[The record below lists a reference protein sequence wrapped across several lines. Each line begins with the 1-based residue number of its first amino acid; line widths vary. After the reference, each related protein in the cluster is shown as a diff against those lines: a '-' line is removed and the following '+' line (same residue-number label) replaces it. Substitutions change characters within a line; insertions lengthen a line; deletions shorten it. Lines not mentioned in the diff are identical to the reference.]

1 MKKKLLTVIISLVM
15 LLTLCGCEGAL
26 VSSGY
31 TMMSVSTQTG
41 ESFRM
46 RYMEFDGMKQ
56 YRLRTKQ
63 DNTIVR
69 VDVESISGTLSIK
82 VTSAGNRDEL
92 VFYKENLE
100 SGSFTFTVP
109 EKGSYTVTMTADEH
123 EGSYALDWSK

>member
-1 MKKKLLTVIISLVM
+1 MKRTFAALLLAVM
-15 LLTLCGCEGAL
+15 LLTLGGCEGAL
-26 VSSGY
+26 VSSGF
-31 TMMSVSTQTG
+31 TTMSVSTETG
-41 ESFRM
+41 ESFSM

-69 VDVESISGTLSIK
+69 VDVESISGTLSIT

-109 EKGSYTVTMTADEH
+109 EKGRYTVTMTADEH

>member
-1 MKKKLLTVIISLVM
+1 MKRAFALLLLAVL
-15 LLTLCGCEGAL
+15 LLTLGGCEGAL

-46 RYMEFDGMKQ
+46 SYMKFDGMKQ

-92 VFYKENLE
+92 VFYKENIE

-109 EKGSYTVTMTADEH
+109 EKGSYTVAMTADEH
-123 EGSYALDWSK
+123 EGSYALDWSN

>member
-1 MKKKLLTVIISLVM
+1 MKRTFAALLLAVM
-15 LLTLCGCEGAL
+15 LLTLGGCEGAL
-26 VSSGY
+26 VSSGF
-31 TMMSVSTQTG
+31 TMMSVSTETG
-41 ESFRM
+41 ESFSM

-123 EGSYALDWSK
+123 EGSYALDWSN

>member
-1 MKKKLLTVIISLVM
+1 MKRTFAALLLAVM
-15 LLTLCGCEGAL
+15 LLTLGGCEGAL
-26 VSSGY
+26 VSSGF
-31 TMMSVSTQTG
+31 TMMSVSTETG
-41 ESFRM
+41 ESFSM

-69 VDVESISGTLSIK
+69 VDVESISGTLSIT

-123 EGSYALDWSK
+123 EGSYALDWSN

>member
-1 MKKKLLTVIISLVM
+1 MKRTFAALLLAVM
-15 LLTLCGCEGAL
+15 LLTLGGCEGAL
-26 VSSGY
+26 VSSGF
-31 TMMSVSTQTG
+31 TMMSVSTETG
-41 ESFRM
+41 ESFSM
-46 RYMEFDGMKQ
+46 RYMEFDVMKQ

-69 VDVESISGTLSIK
+69 VDVESISGTLSLK

-123 EGSYALDWSK
+123 EGSYALDWSN

>member
-1 MKKKLLTVIISLVM
+1 MKRTFAALLLAVM
-15 LLTLCGCEGAL
+15 LLTLGGCEGAL
-26 VSSGY
+26 VSSGF
-31 TMMSVSTQTG
+31 TMMSVSTETG
-41 ESFRM
+41 ESFSM

-69 VDVESISGTLSIK
+69 VDVESISGTLSLK

-123 EGSYALDWSK
+123 EGSYALDWSN

>member
-1 MKKKLLTVIISLVM
+1 MKRTFAALLLAVM
-15 LLTLCGCEGAL
+15 LLTLGGCEGAL
-26 VSSGY
+26 VSSGF
-31 TMMSVSTQTG
+31 TTMSVSTQAG
-41 ESFRM
+41 ESFSM
-46 RYMEFDGMKQ
+46 RYMKFDGMKQ

-63 DNTIVR
+63 DDTIVR
-69 VDVESISGTLSIK
+69 VDVESISGTLSIM

>member
-1 MKKKLLTVIISLVM
+1 MKRIFAALLLAVT
-15 LLTLCGCEGAL
+15 LLTLSGCEGAL
-26 VSSGY
+26 ISSGF
-31 TMMSVSTQTG
+31 TMMSVSNETG
-41 ESFRM
+41 ESFSM
-46 RYMEFDGMKQ
+46 RYMKFDGMKQ

-63 DNTIVR
+63 DDTIVR

-82 VTSAGNRDEL
+82 VTSAGNCDEL

-123 EGSYALDWSK
+123 EGSYALDWSN

>member
-1 MKKKLLTVIISLVM
+1 MKRIFAALLLAVT
-15 LLTLCGCEGAL
+15 LLTLSGCEGAL
-26 VSSGY
+26 ISSGF
-31 TMMSVSTQTG
+31 TMMSVSNETS
-41 ESFRM
+41 ESFSM
-46 RYMEFDGMKQ
+46 RYMKFDGMKQ

-63 DNTIVR
+63 DDTIVR

-123 EGSYALDWSK
+123 EGSYALDWSN

>member
-1 MKKKLLTVIISLVM
+1 MKRVFAAMLLAAM
-15 LLTLCGCEGAL
+15 LLTLSGCEGAL

-46 RYMEFDGMKQ
+46 SYTKFDGMKQ

-63 DNTIVR
+63 DNTVVR
-69 VDVESISGTLSIK
+69 VDVESKSGTLSMT

-92 VFYKENLE
+92 VFSAENLE
-100 SGSFTFTVP
+100 SGSFTFSVP

-123 EGSYALDWSK
+123 EGSYALDWSN

>member
-1 MKKKLLTVIISLVM
+1 MKRAFALLLLAVM
-15 LLTLCGCEGAL
+15 LLTLGGCEGAL
-26 VSSGY
+26 VSSGV

-41 ESFRM
+41 ESFSM

-56 YRLRTKQ
+56 YRLRTQQ

-69 VDVESISGTLSIK
+69 VDVESISGTLSIG

>member
-1 MKKKLLTVIISLVM
+1 MKRAFASLMLAVL
-15 LLTLCGCEGAL
+15 LLTLVGCEGAL
-26 VSSGY
+26 VSSGV
-31 TMMSVSTQTG
+31 TMMSVSNETS
-41 ESFRM
+41 ESFSM
-46 RYMEFDGMKQ
+46 RYMKFDGMKQ

-63 DNTIVR
+63 DDTVVR

-123 EGSYALDWSK
+123 EGSYALDWSN

>member
-1 MKKKLLTVIISLVM
+1 MKRTFAALLLAVM
-15 LLTLCGCEGAL
+15 LLTLGGCEGAL
-26 VSSGY
+26 VSSGF
-31 TMMSVSTQTG
+31 TMMSVSTETG
-41 ESFRM
+41 ESFSM

-69 VDVESISGTLSIK
+69 VDVESISGTLSLK

-100 SGSFTFTVP
+100 NGSFTFTVP

-123 EGSYALDWSK
+123 EGSYALDWSN

>member
-1 MKKKLLTVIISLVM
+1 MKRTFAALLLAVM
-15 LLTLCGCEGAL
+15 LLTLGGCEGAL
-26 VSSGY
+26 VSSGF
-31 TMMSVSTQTG
+31 TMMSVSTETG
-41 ESFRM
+41 ESFSM

-100 SGSFTFTVP
+100 NGSFTFTVP

-123 EGSYALDWSK
+123 EGSYALDWSN